1 VGVLTAY
8 QRFRFLWGAVDWQG
22 GSDSPYGSGD
32 TGANLGTSAAPGGGV
47 AARRAVL
54 HFDRTTYAS
63 NEDDAEMHFDFLN
76 YTGGDPDDSW
86 TNTDFATVEGYLATW
101 WASVKPY
108 VSTKCVLREIRWYR
122 AGPGITPPNP
132 AERVTSI
139 AVAGTS
145 SSQPLPLQDACSITF
160 RNSVRRSWGRSYLPC
175 LTSNA
180 LASDGSYTSTFLDPV
195 TTATGVLA
203 TSAAGGDFPLVV
215 VSKHLSALLHVEAVE
230 TDNVPDIIRRRRLSV
245 QTYRKII
252 NT

>member
-1 VGVLTAY
+1 
-8 QRFRFLWGAVDWQG
+8 
-22 GSDSPYGSGD
+22 
-32 TGANLGTSAAPGGGV
+32 
-47 AARRAVL
+47 
-54 HFDRTTYAS
+54 
-63 NEDDAEMHFDFLN
+63 
-76 YTGGDPDDSW
+76 
-86 TNTDFATVEGYLATW
+86 
-101 WASVKPY
+101 
-108 VSTKCVLREIRWYR
+108 
-122 AGPGITPPNP
+122 
-132 AERVTSI
+132 VTSI